1 MKRRSTPT
9 AISSTPGGC
18 AGIRATSTTRSSAGR
33 THERPRESRPGAEQ
47 HLPGRVARAR
57 ARQGNRHRRRRAGEP
72 ARHRAADA
80 QAAAPDRLRRHRQV
94 DGHRLVGA
102 RSCPQLPRPR
112 PAVGGG
118 EPRAARTAGQA
129 RARDRGERPVSALD
143 DLARI
148 LAERELDVGD
158 LIRQAE
164 DGARADVA
172 ETLRRLFAD
181 DLLRRVG
188 ERLGGRPLVALA
200 GVADGLQPLV
210 LDLAPGDLDNEARLE
225 RLVREHN
232 ELLLGALEEGAVV
245 PFRFG
250 TTFPD
255 RATLDEWLERH
266 REALSAEL
274 ERLRG
279 TAEWSVEPVGRMP
292 DVEAAEYL
300 GARLATTVKPGL
312 RDRLATASE
321 DAARDAYLVAKSRQ
335 DEFGAAVADLEAEG
349 YELRVTG
356 PWPPYSFARLP

>member
-1 MKRRSTPT
+1 
-9 AISSTPGGC
+9 
-18 AGIRATSTTRSSAGR
+18 
-33 THERPRESRPGAEQ
+33 
-47 HLPGRVARAR
+47 
-57 ARQGNRHRRRRAGEP
+57 
-72 ARHRAADA
+72 
-80 QAAAPDRLRRHRQV
+80 
-94 DGHRLVGA
+94 
-102 RSCPQLPRPR
+102 
-112 PAVGGG
+112 
-118 EPRAARTAGQA
+118 
-129 RARDRGERPVSALD
+129 VSASD

-148 LAERELDVGD
+148 LAERDLDVGD

-164 DGARADVA
+164 KDARADVA

-200 GVADGLQPLV
+200 GVADGVQPLV
-210 LDLAPGDLDNEARLE
+210 LELAPGDLDDEARLE
-225 RLVREHN
+225 RLVRTHN
-232 ELLLGALEEGAVV
+232 ELLLEALEAGAVV

-255 RATLDEWLERH
+255 RAALDDWLEQH
-266 REALSAEL
+266 REALASEL

-292 DVEAAEYL
+292 EVGAAEYL

-312 RDRLATASE
+312 RERLAAASE
-321 DAARDAYLVAKSRQ
+321 ESAGDAYLVSRARQ
-335 DEFGAAVADLEAEG
+335 DEFGAALAELEAEG

>member
-1 MKRRSTPT
+1 
-9 AISSTPGGC
+9 
-18 AGIRATSTTRSSAGR
+18 
-33 THERPRESRPGAEQ
+33 
-47 HLPGRVARAR
+47 
-57 ARQGNRHRRRRAGEP
+57 
-72 ARHRAADA
+72 
-80 QAAAPDRLRRHRQV
+80 
-94 DGHRLVGA
+94 
-102 RSCPQLPRPR
+102 
-112 PAVGGG
+112 
-118 EPRAARTAGQA
+118 
-129 RARDRGERPVSALD
+129 VSVLD

-148 LAERELDVGD
+148 IAERDLDVSD

-164 DGARADVA
+164 DEARAEVG

-200 GVADGLQPLV
+200 GVADGVSPLV
-210 LDLAPGDLDNEARLE
+210 LVLAPGDLDDEARLE
-225 RLVREHN
+225 RLVRAHN
-232 ELLLGALEEGAVV
+232 DLLLGALEEGAVV

-255 RATLDEWLERH
+255 RAALDDWLEQH

-279 TAEWSVEPVGRMP
+279 TAEWSVEPLGRVP
-292 DVEAAEYL
+292 DVGAAEYL

-312 RDRLATASE
+312 RERLAAASE
-321 DAARDAYLVAKSRQ
+321 EAAGDAYLVAKARQ
-335 DEFGAAVADLEAEG
+335 DEFGAAVAELEAEG

>member
-1 MKRRSTPT
+1 
-9 AISSTPGGC
+9 
-18 AGIRATSTTRSSAGR
+18 
-33 THERPRESRPGAEQ
+33 
-47 HLPGRVARAR
+47 
-57 ARQGNRHRRRRAGEP
+57 
-72 ARHRAADA
+72 
-80 QAAAPDRLRRHRQV
+80 
-94 DGHRLVGA
+94 
-102 RSCPQLPRPR
+102 
-112 PAVGGG
+112 
-118 EPRAARTAGQA
+118 
-129 RARDRGERPVSALD
+129 VSALD

-164 DGARADVA
+164 DEARADVR
-172 ETLRRLFAD
+172 ETLRRLLAD

-200 GVADGLQPLV
+200 GVAEGFRPLV
-210 LDLAPGDLDNEARLE
+210 LDLAPGDLDDEARLE
-225 RLVREHN
+225 RLVRTHN
-232 ELLLGALEEGAVV
+232 DLLLGALEAGAVV

-255 RATLDEWLERH
+255 RAALDDWLERH

-279 TAEWSVEPVGRMP
+279 TAEWSVEPMGRMP
-292 DVEAAEYL
+292 DVAPAEYL

-312 RDRLATASE
+312 RERLAAASE
-321 DAARDAYLVAKSRQ
+321 EAAGDAYLVAKTRQ
-335 DEFGAAVADLEAEG
+335 DEFGAAVAELEAEG